1 MLLLLLLLLFPYRNN
16 LISDSVF
23 IGTKGLLVARVNLFN
38 KCASQGLVTDDG
50 ENPCQ
55 LSRPK
60 LQIAAAKL
68 GVNPMGEYDAILD
81 EYVRLLA
88 ASGGGKK
95 RAGGGDDEGAS
106 SSSGGGGSDS
116 VDPIAVARRVLELGE
131 VDDYEGIL
139 NIATPPG
146 VSRITS
152 KTSVALMR
160 KAYLKLSL
168 VIHPDKLGRSFDQAT
183 KAFQTLVTAFD
194 RLSSPDY
201 AMEEDSG
208 RRGGSAGKD
217 VLKLSRSNEGC
228 VRTRSVSPLSLC
240 L

>member
-1 MLLLLLLLLFPYRNN
+1 MKGVLVSRVKLF
-16 LISDSVF
+16 D
-23 IGTKGLLVARVNLFN
+23 
-38 KCASQGLVTDDG
+38 KCVSQGLVTDDG

-88 ASGGGKK
+88 ASGGGK
-95 RAGGGDDEGAS
+95 RAGGGDDENASSSSSSS

-116 VDPIAVARRVLELGE
+116 VDPKAIARRVLELGE

-152 KTSVALMR
+152 KTSIALMR
-160 KAYLKLSL
+160 KVYLKLLL
-168 VIHPDKLGRSFDQAT
+168 VIHLHPFSH
-183 KAFQTLVTAFD
+183 
-194 RLSSPDY
+194 SH
-201 AMEEDSG
+201 
-208 RRGGSAGKD
+208 
-217 VLKLSRSNEGC
+217 VLYRYTNIQLF
-228 VRTRSVSPLSLC
+228 
-240 L
+240 

>member
-1 MLLLLLLLLFPYRNN
+1 M
-16 LISDSVF
+16 
-23 IGTKGLLVARVNLFN
+23 
-38 KCASQGLVTDDG
+38 SQGLVTDDG
-50 ENPCQ
+50 DNPCQ
-55 LSRPK
+55 LSKSK
-60 LQIAAAKL
+60 LQITAAKL

-81 EYVRLLA
+81 EYVRILA
-88 ASGGGKK
+88 ASGGGK
-95 RAGGGDDEGAS
+95 RAGGDDEGAS
-106 SSSGGGGSDS
+106 SSSSSSGGGGGDS
-116 VDPIAVARRVLELGE
+116 VDPVAIARRVLELGE

-146 VSRITS
+146 VPRITN
-152 KTSVALMR
+152 KTSIALMR

-201 AMEEDSG
+201 AMEEDTG
-208 RRGGSAGKD
+208 RRGGAAAGKD

-228 VRTRSVSPLSLC
+228 LRTR
-240 L
+240 